1 MNRKLV
7 ASLLV
12 ITMALFQGCSKAQD
26 KKNVAPDNTKTQEAS
41 DTSKDKDSSTN
52 ATDKDKDKTDS
63 TDQSAA
69 SDKDD
74 SASKANEDKD
84 NTKTTENS
92 NAKETYIGTW
102 VVKKEVGTGPVQ
114 ALSKADIKKMVGKK
128 LSFSKNKSSCFGE
141 NVSDLN
147 KTISNPVY
155 NKTAITKSKF
165 DEDNKNKMTFEK
177 LGIKANSL
185 TEINVK
191 DSKGNRCNFYI
202 KDKNTLILYGGG
214 VYFELD
220 KI

>member
-26 KKNVAPDNTKTQEAS
+26 KKNVASDSTKTQEAS
-41 DTSKDKDSSTN
+41 DTSKDKDSTTNST
-52 ATDKDKDKTDS
+52 DQDKTDS
-63 TDQSAA
+63 TDQAAA

-74 SASKANEDKD
+74 SASKAKEDKSD
-84 NTKTTENS
+84 SKTTENS

-114 ALSKADIKKMVGKK
+114 TLSKADIKKIVGKK
-128 LSFSKNKSSCFGE
+128 LSFSKSKSSCFGE
-141 NVSDLN
+141 KVSDVN
-147 KTISNPVY
+147 KTINNPVY
-155 NKTAITKSKF
+155 NKTSISKSKF
-165 DEDNKNKMTFEK
+165 DEDNKNKVTFEK

-202 KDKNTLILYGGG
+202 KDKSTLILYGGG